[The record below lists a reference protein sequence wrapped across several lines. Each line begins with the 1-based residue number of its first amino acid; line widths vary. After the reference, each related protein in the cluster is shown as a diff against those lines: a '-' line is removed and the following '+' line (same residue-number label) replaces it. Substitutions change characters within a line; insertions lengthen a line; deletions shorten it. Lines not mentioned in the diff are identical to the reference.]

1 MPRQLISV
9 LQYIEEAK
17 QEDLDLNQIFLDPDD
32 LVEIPEEE
40 AAEE

>member
-17 QEDLDLNQIFLDPDD
+17 QEELDLNQIFVDPDD
-32 LVEIPEEE
+32 LVEIPETEKE
-40 AAEE
+40 D

>member
-17 QEDLDLNQIFLDPDD
+17 QEDLDLNQIFLDPDE
-32 LVEIPEEE
+32 LVEIPETEKE
-40 AAEE
+40 D

>member
-9 LQYIEEAK
+9 LQYIKEAK

-32 LVEIPEEE
+32 LVEIPE
-40 AAEE
+40 AEKED